1 MRTLLSLLGIAVLGV
16 GVPTTAHASP
26 WTLRQG
32 EVAVVA
38 AFDYQWARREFL
50 DEYDSQVFPLNGRYT
65 AASMILGARAG
76 FTDRL
81 ELEIQV
87 PIKLVSYQSDPVI
100 LLGDEMSGIDALQE
114 NVIDLS
120 RTRRGIGDIW
130 ITGRYNLLRNPLALA
145 IEARLKTPTGY
156 DPPEGTFGDRPR
168 NTEEFLANINTFVA
182 PGNVRDDVALGDGQV
197 DLNVNF
203 LLGASFPSR
212 TFIRFDGG
220 YNLRV
225 RAGDQIVG
233 SFKLGQAIGQK
244 ILVYGDVSGGYTVED
259 GDVIGVS
266 VAAIDPTLPA
276 SEYGGTTN
284 LRLREVQ
291 LERDFLS
298 LAVGGI
304 VRITDSVEMN
314 VGYSRV
320 LIGRNTSQVNGV
332 FVSIGVRT
340 NLLEQPDEEEYEE
353 EYEEE
358 AYAED
363 EGYEEDE
370 AYEEQPVESPVPIEA
385 PAEEPAPVETEPV
398 PQQDTDESLDAL

>member
-1 MRTLLSLLGIAVLGV
+1 MRILVCFLCLASLGV
-16 GVPTTAHASP
+16 STTAEASP

-32 EVAVVA
+32 ELAVVA
-38 AFDYQWARREFL
+38 GFDYQYARREFL
-50 DEYDSQVFPLNGRYT
+50 DSYSSQVFPLNGRYT
-65 AASMILGARAG
+65 AASIILGARAG
-76 FTDRL
+76 LTDRL
-81 ELEIQV
+81 EIEIQL

-100 LLGDEMSGIDALQE
+100 LLGDEMSGLDMLQE
-114 NVIDLS
+114 NVLDLS

-145 IEARLKTPTGY
+145 IETRLKTPTGY

-168 NTEEFLANINTFVA
+168 DTQEFLDNVGTFVS
-182 PGNVRDDVALGDGQV
+182 PDNISDDVALGDGQV
-197 DLNVNF
+197 DLQLNF

-212 TFIRFDGG
+212 TFIRLDAG

-225 RAGDQIVG
+225 RAGDQIIG
-233 SFKLGQAIGQK
+233 SFKIGQAIGNK

-276 SEYGGTTN
+276 SEYGGLTN

-304 VRITDSVEMN
+304 VRITDTVELN

-320 LIGRNTSQVNGV
+320 LLGRNTSQVNGV
-332 FVSIGVRT
+332 YVSIGVRT
-340 NLLEQPDEEEYEE
+340 NLLEEEEEEEYEEEYDEE

-358 AYAED
+358 AYDSGAET
-363 EGYEEDE
+363 EEYE
-370 AYEEQPVESPVPIEA
+370 PV
-385 PAEEPAPVETEPV
+385 EEPAVVEPVEPVEPV
-398 PQQDTDESLDAL
+398 EDTPEDDAL